1 MSTNYVFGDYGT
13 SEICFKKFRSG
24 WRNISECSEFRNV
37 TFPADY
43 KANIVKGKLL
53 ELYGKD
59 IDIFMIKLNEAKTPE
74 QLKELLKTKLGSL
87 GKTNNANVED
97 LFDDDQKSLTSDA
110 FKTLEKITTGKV
122 KRVLNTKFLTNAW
135 YTLRGANKNIRNLN
149 ARQGA
154 YLFAYFS
161 NGKILEG
168 ASSPE
173 VLEFSLDFKQTDV
186 NDIHQ
191 RFEKAVNA
199 VKDLGIANFTKIK
212 DPSGNVG
219 EAVLIS
225 LAKSASVADLNNLQ
239 KTFRDSFTADAT
251 PEKKG
256 LVNIVKK
263 FASKLQ
269 DLFKAK
275 NGKAVKL
282 QGYSFPETTT
292 FEMYYSQE
300 EIDIAREAMTTLKP
314 KAKKDAKND
323 KDSKSKSKTASKSG
337 SDKDGGTEN
346 KKPFGDTSLGHKL
359 RRPNYK
365 AKHPDTYKKASK
377 AARDLDKDFKKNA
390 ATLLK
395 ASGEAIPDS
404 NWDGKERLADV
415 LRQAGL
421 IEKANVQTKDT
432 DKPVRLGEKLLG
444 GKDCI
449 VEIQLDNGKYVAVG
463 EKDGKLTMSGSATVF
478 ENEKEV
484 RDSYIV
490 SKLYEL
496 DYSFE
501 DNSIRIVKKDSDVDL

>member
-53 ELYGKD
+53 ELYGKG
-59 IDIFMIKLNEAKTPE
+59 IDIFMVKLNEAKTPE

-225 LAKSASVADLNNLQ
+225 LAKSASVTDLNNLQ

-421 IEKANVQTKDT
+421 IEKTNKRSQDFNEDVLVKGLDY
-432 DKPVRLGEKLLG
+432 V
-444 GKDCI
+444 
-449 VEIQLDNGKYVAVG
+449 VEVNDNGEWKAVG
-463 EKDGKLTMSGSATVF
+463 NDRNDEFQGV
-478 ENEKEV
+478 KEITIKGRV
-484 RDSYIV
+484 RTFKS
-490 SKLYEL
+490 EAAA
-496 DYSFE
+496 
-501 DNSIRIVKKDSDVDL
+501 KDSAIYRRLKDAGVDVRVASRDEGI

>member
-1 MSTNYVFGDYGT
+1 MSTNYVFGDYRT
-13 SEICFKKFRSG
+13 SEICFKRFRSG

-59 IDIFMIKLNEAKTPE
+59 IDIFMIRLNEAKTPE

-110 FKTLEKITTGKV
+110 FKTLEKITTGKA

-212 DPSGNVG
+212 DPSGNAG

-225 LAKSASVADLNNLQ
+225 LAKSASVTDLNNLQ

-421 IEKANVQTKDT
+421 IEKVNK
-432 DKPVRLGEKLLG
+432 RLQDFNEDVLVKGL
-444 GKDCI
+444 DYV
-449 VEIQLDNGKYVAVG
+449 VEVNDNGIWKAVG
-463 EKDGKLTMSGSATVF
+463 NDRNDEFQGV
-478 ENEKEV
+478 KEITIKGRV
-484 RDSYIV
+484 RTFKS
-490 SKLYEL
+490 EAAA
-496 DYSFE
+496 
-501 DNSIRIVKKDSDVDL
+501 KDSAIYRRLKDAGVDVRVASRDEGI

>member
-59 IDIFMIKLNEAKTPE
+59 IDIFMVKLNEAKTPE

-225 LAKSASVADLNNLQ
+225 LAKSASVTDLNNLQ

-337 SDKDGGTEN
+337 SDKDGGAEN
-346 KKPFGDTSLGHKL
+346 KKTFSDTSLGHKL

-377 AARDLDKDFKKNA
+377 AARELDKDFKKNA

-421 IEKANVQTKDT
+421 IEKVNKKQQDFNEDVLVKGLDY
-432 DKPVRLGEKLLG
+432 VIE
-444 GKDCI
+444 
-449 VEIQLDNGKYVAVG
+449 VNDNGVWKAVG
-463 EKDGKLTMSGSATVF
+463 NDRNDEFQGV
-478 ENEKEV
+478 KEITIKGRV
-484 RDSYIV
+484 RTFKS
-490 SKLYEL
+490 ETAA
-496 DYSFE
+496 
-501 DNSIRIVKKDSDVDL
+501 KDSAIYRRLKDAGVDVRVASRDEGI